1 MKKILVVDDEQLI
14 REQLGV
20 ALRKAF
26 NCEVLLAANGVEAL
40 AKFEVHRKD
49 IPIVVS
55 DIQMPIMDGLELLKK
70 IRAKD
75 ENLPVIIISATA
87 INKDFKNMGVVIIV
101 NKPFGMENLMAV
113 VKRHGF
119 PE

>member
-1 MKKILVVDDEQLI
+1 MKKILVVDDEQMI

-20 ALRKAF
+20 ALKEAF

-40 AKFEVHRKD
+40 AEFEAHRKD
-49 IPIVVS
+49 ISIVVS

-75 ENLPVIIISATA
+75 EKLPVIIISATA
-87 INKDFKNMGVVIIV
+87 INKDLKNMGVVIVV
-101 NKPFGMENLMAV
+101 NKPFKMENLMAV